1 MTDKLLFISSDKFD
15 WGYGWPSSSRSI
27 DSTLISEHQDDS
39 HGMKRSEVRS
49 KTGKA
54 RLGHAFEGGPQ
65 E

>member
-15 WGYGWPSSSRSI
+15 WGCGWPSSSRSI
-27 DSTLISEHQDDS
+27 DSPLISEHQDDS
-39 HGMKRSEVRS
+39 HRMECIEVRS

-54 RLGHAFEGGPQ
+54 RLGHAFEGSPQ